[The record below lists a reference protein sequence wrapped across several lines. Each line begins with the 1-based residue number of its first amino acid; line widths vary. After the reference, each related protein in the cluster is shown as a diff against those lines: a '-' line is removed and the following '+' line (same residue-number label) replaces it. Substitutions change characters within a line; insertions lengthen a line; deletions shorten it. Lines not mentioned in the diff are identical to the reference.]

1 MLGSEWLWAAGCAGL
16 EPERSQGWT
25 CLSVCLSV
33 FLSFPSFLLSF
44 LPSFLAFLLSFP
56 SFLFFFFLGGRCIS
70 RFLKHNACL
79 LRGAHQ
85 ELAAFLPVDPHLST
99 SATLFGA
106 THPAWAA
113 LGYAGL
119 G

>member
-1 MLGSEWLWAAGCAGL
+1 MGGFRMCWIQSGCGQLAVQVWSQREARAG
-16 EPERSQGWT
+16 RV
-25 CLSVCLSV
+25 CLSVC
-33 FLSFPSFLLSF
+33 LSFPSFLLSF
-44 LPSFLAFLLSFP
+44 LP
-56 SFLFFFFLGGRCIS
+56 FFFFLGGRCIS

-79 LRGAHQ
+79 LRGTHQ